1 MASTSSKPVSTTT
14 QQRSVNEEVDRMYRK
29 VATKVMKIKNKFY
42 TVLKRL
48 NL

>member
-14 QQRSVNEEVDRMYRK
+14 QQRSVSKEVDRMYRK